1 MDHRTTQESKHDA
14 PLRVSIVEDEPSIRE
29 TLSGLLRMEEGLEL
43 VRAYPNAE
51 AAVQGIPQDDVQL
64 VIMDISL
71 PGMNGIQCVQQLV
84 QVVPA
89 AQFLMYTMHDD
100 DHLVFDALKAGANGY
115 LLKSSTPDEI
125 LDGLYEL
132 MDGGAPM
139 STAVARRVIN
149 HFRPIQARREDGHE
163 ALSEREF
170 AVLQLLA
177 EGLLYKEIADRLG
190 LTVGTVK
197 QHIHRMYGKMH
208 VQNRV
213 EAVNKYFGR

>member
-1 MDHRTTQESKHDA
+1 MDQRTAKDRMQQG
-14 PLRVSIVEDEPSIRE
+14 PFRISIVEDEPSIRE
-29 TLSGLLRMEEGLEL
+29 TLSSLLRMDGSFEL
-43 VRAYPNAE
+43 ARAYSNAE
-51 AAVQGIPQDDVQL
+51 AALEGVPHDGVQL

-71 PGMNGIQCVQQLV
+71 PGMSGIECVRQLAQQM
-84 QVVPA
+84 PA

-100 DHLVFDALKAGANGY
+100 DHRVFDALKAGANGY

-125 LDGLYEL
+125 LDALHEL
-132 MDGGAPM
+132 QDGGAPM

-149 HFRPIQARREDGHE
+149 HFRPLQARREPGNE
-163 ALSEREF
+163 VLSDREYE
-170 AVLQLLA
+170 VLKLLA
-177 EGLLYKEIADRLG
+177 DGLLYKEIAERMG